1 MEIQLWQGAARRCAE
16 VAHRCATA
24 TGMSVNE
31 DGGEELMTKRGVT
44 GVSARDMFGSK
55 TKEYGA
61 HQSTR

>member
-1 MEIQLWQGAARRCAE
+1 
-16 VAHRCATA
+16 
-24 TGMSVNE
+24 MSVNE